1 MSSMITVRNEML
13 MDPYKK
19 EKDLGGGWGR
29 LAKYRLDPEHPAAGL
44 KKRPEMVSRSNKF
57 HFLQIVC
64 PRS

>member
-29 LAKYRLDPEHPAAGL
+29 LVKYRLDPEHPAAGS
-44 KKRPEMVSRSNKF
+44 KKKAGNGMKK
-57 HFLQIVC
+57 
-64 PRS
+64 